1 MELIAVLLLCAVT
14 ALVLYRVISHP
25 VLPRRPDG
33 HHDERHPDAP
43 MTGSPQVRGR
53 SF

>member
-14 ALVLYRVISHP
+14 ALVMHRVISHP

-33 HHDERHPDAP
+33 HDERHPDAP
-43 MTGSPQVRGR
+43 MTGSPQVRRR